1 MDSTATN
8 LPRYTLRRNCKIFI
22 ICLCTLLD
30 FFLSTALAIHW
41 NDLSWASQSFYEYKF
56 GKSSFDLWIFSF
68 TRLAIIFGAVIAV
81 LRNPYDAIPRL
92 RAVFKPFFYFQGAI
106 VIVVIVKVLVSTE
119 YDLNKEEKQWLWGF
133 AGWSC
138 FNSVA
143 VLGCL
148 FVLSRIRVL
157 ATYSTEEE
165 IGNVLERERLL
176 EEDGLTSDEE
186 NVPER
191 KDKSTVSLWSIIA
204 YSKPDIAYLILAFFF
219 LLSACSAQ
227 IFIPYYTGQVI
238 DGIAITKDRKQFER
252 SILIM
257 SLIALAEAICAGL
270 RGGIFSFV
278 CARFNIRINNTLFG
292 SIIKQD
298 IGFFDKTNTGEIVS
312 RITSDTTKI
321 SDQITLN
328 LNVFLRSIVKAI
340 GVCVFMFKL
349 SWKLTI
355 ITLIGLPL
363 IALVSDIYGEYYRKL
378 STAVQDSV
386 AKANEVV
393 AEVVSSMKT
402 VRSFANE
409 DGELERYKKMNH
421 SVFKLK
427 VKEAI
432 CYGGYSWCTE
442 ILMLAME
449 VVILYYGG
457 HLVLKGDLTGGNLV
471 SFILYQLELSFC
483 LEEVGD
489 VYTGFMEALGAAQK
503 VFKLIARKPKILN
516 TGTQIPENP
525 VGKVEFNN
533 VSFAYPTRPNVPVLN
548 SISFTVDPGE
558 VVAFVGT
565 SGGGKSTIINLLQHF
580 YEPQSG
586 EVLIDSIP
594 VKDLDHKCLHKTLSL
609 VGQEPVL
616 FARSIRGNIAYGMDE
631 IADDLARI
639 EEVSKLANA
648 HTFIREMPKG
658 YDTETGEKGLQLSGG
673 QKQRVAIARSLI
685 RKPRIL
691 LLDEATSALDAESEH
706 LVQEAIY
713 NNLKGHTVLIIAHR
727 LSTIEKADKII
738 VIDKGDV
745 VEQGSHEELMSKD
758 GVYSKLVQ
766 RQLVGMESKVNS
778 QEEGL
783 TQETTLRQRSRFNS
797 NSSDNITPLSSS
809 YSSRRSSADSLGKS
823 PSARRL

>member
-1 MDSTATN
+1 MDSTSTN
-8 LPRYTLRRNCKIFI
+8 LPRYSRRRTCKISA
-22 ICLCTLLD
+22 ICFCTFLD
-30 FFLSTALAIHW
+30 FCISTAFAIHW
-41 NDLSWASQSFYEYKF
+41 NDLSWANKSIYEYEF
-56 GKSSFDLWIFSF
+56 CTSSFDLWVFCLSRLIF
-68 TRLAIIFGAVIAV
+68 IFGAVVGV
-81 LRNPYDAIPRL
+81 LRNSLEAIPRIKSSI
-92 RAVFKPFFYFQGAI
+92 KPMFYFQTALVI
-106 VIVVIVKVLVSTE
+106 VIVVKILMSTE
-119 YDLNKEEKQWLWGF
+119 CNLDKMGKVWLWSF
-133 AGWSC
+133 SGWSC
-138 FNSVA
+138 FCSC
-143 VLGCL
+143 VLVG
-148 FVLSRIRVL
+148 FWYWMSKMRTPTI
-157 ATYSTEEE
+157 YSTEEE
-165 IGNVLERERLL
+165 IGDVLEREGLL
-176 EEDGLTSDEE
+176 DEDGFTSDEE
-186 NVPER
+186 NMEER
-191 KDKSTVSLWSIIA
+191 KNKSTVSFLHILA
-204 YSKPDIAYLILAFFF
+204 YCKPDIGYLVLGFFF
-219 LLSACSAQ
+219 LLSACGAQ

-238 DGIAITKDRKQFER
+238 DGIAITKDRKKFEQA
-252 SILIM
+252 ILIM
-257 SLIALAEAICAGL
+257 AMIALIEAICAGL
-270 RGGIFSFV
+270 RGGIFSYV

-292 SIIKQD
+292 SIIQQE

-328 LNVFLRSIVKAI
+328 VNVFLRSLVKAI
-340 GVCVFMFKL
+340 GVCIFMFKL
-349 SWKLTI
+349 SWKLTV

-363 IALVSDIYGEYYRKL
+363 IALVSDIYGDYYRKL

-409 DGELERYKKMNH
+409 DGELERYKKKNH
-421 SVFKLK
+421 SVFRLK

-442 ILMLAME
+442 ILMLTME

-457 HLVLKGDLTGGNLV
+457 HLVLQGELTGGNLV

-516 TGTQIPENP
+516 TGALVPADA

-533 VSFAYPTRPNVPVLN
+533 VSFSYPTRSNVPVLN
-548 SISFTVDPGE
+548 SVSFKVEPGQ
-558 VVAFVGT
+558 VVAFVGA

-594 VKDLDHKCLHKTLSL
+594 VKEMEHKYLHKILSL

-616 FARSIRGNIAYGMDE
+616 FSRSIRGNIAYGIDDV
-631 IADDLARI
+631 ADDATMI
-639 EEVSKLANA
+639 EHVSKLANA

-685 RKPRIL
+685 RKPQIL

-713 NNLKGHTVLIIAHR
+713 SNLKGHTVLIIAHR
-727 LSTIEKADKII
+727 LSTIEKADKVI

-745 VEQGSHEELMSKD
+745 VEQGNHKELMARD

-766 RQLVGMESKVNS
+766 RQIVGVDNKDTS
-778 QEEGL
+778 QEEEPPPPL
-783 TQETTLRQRSRFNS
+783 LQQRSRL
-797 NSSDNITPLSSS
+797 SSGSDITPLSSS
-809 YSSRRSSADSLGKS
+809 YSSQSSPVGSLGKS